1 MEQPRKTIAE
11 ENWQYTPSFAEQCQ
25 QTIAELCSRISSLE
39 QAVAQIQH
47 DVYRDRNI
55 SPAPL
60 GVNLDE
66 VAPPPWLRR
75 AKQKLGDAEVSRG
88 KHGLKSKL
96 LIRGRSRVP
105 GEGSH

>member
-66 VAPPPWLRR
+66 VAPPPWLKQ
-75 AKQKLGDAEVSRG
+75 AKQKPGNANASPV
-88 KHGLKSKL
+88 KPGLTSKL
-96 LIRGRSRVP
+96 LVRATSRILA
-105 GEGSH
+105 